1 MIRMKSFIKK
11 EFSLIGILI
20 LPFIYL
26 AYFWSSLPQKVP
38 IHWNYEG
45 EIDRWGSKTTL
56 LLIVVLVTLVPYGL
70 MLIIPKIDPKNKLSI
85 MGGKYYKI
93 KFVLVAFMSGL
104 SLFMIYCS
112 KNQSIS
118 NPNLI
123 QVVIGVL
130 FIVLGN
136 YFKVIKQNYFIGIKT
151 PWTLENEQVWK
162 LTHIFAGKLWI
173 AGGLIIAVFSS
184 FLPSDLAIGFFLI
197 ITILITLIPVLY
209 SYFKYKELK

>member
-1 MIRMKSFIKK
+1 MKSFIKK
-11 EFSLIGILI
+11 EFSLIGVLT
-20 LPFIYL
+20 LPFVYL
-26 AYFWSSLPQKVP
+26 AYVWNSLPQKVP
-38 IHWNYEG
+38 MHWNYRG
-45 EIDRWGSKTTL
+45 EIDDWGSKNSL
-56 LLIVVLVTLVPYGL
+56 LLLVGLLTLVPYIL
-70 MLIIPKIDPKNKLSI
+70 MLIIPKIDPKNKLSV
-85 MGGKYYKI
+85 MGGKYNQI
-93 KFVLVAFMSGL
+93 KFVFIAFISGL
-104 SLFMIYCS
+104 SLFIIFSS
-112 KNQSIS
+112 KNQSVS

-123 QVVIGVL
+123 QVLIGVL

-173 AGGLIIAVFSS
+173 AGGLLIAVFSL
-184 FLPSDLAIGFFLI
+184 FLPSDLAFGFFLT